1 MSCTKDCP
9 IAASI
14 IDKARAKGMNR
25 SNAYSFLQSQLPVA
39 DHSPI
44 NQTIMQKIASNYKLP
59 CWHRG
64 MCRKS
69 NGKLCRQ
76 QAVLHENMFK
86 EIRRQVDRNL
96 PPSSAKEYLTS
107 SDVCIAVRF
116 RVTKQKE
123 CVAVGS
129 TASASAAAASSLPEP
144 FCKIFTLAKVV
155 LRPVTAV
162 LAAMDYDDSVV
173 GCGETSAQFRL
184 SSDNSLVLCTSW
196 EMCADLL
203 KQDVETVWVTV
214 LEHRPMPAPQ
224 LSSHLISWFCHGDKQ
239 CSSAAV
245 VITNPLCA
253 TTISEH
259 LRTFD
264 LLRETAGNP
273 NV

>member
-64 MCRKS
+64 ICRKS

-86 EIRRQVDRNL
+86 EIRRQIDQNL
-96 PPSSAKEYLTS
+96 PPGSAKEYLTS

-116 RVTKQKE
+116 RVAKQKE
-123 CVAVGS
+123 C
-129 TASASAAAASSLPEP
+129 AAAAAPAAAAFPET
-144 FCKIFTLAKVV
+144 FCKIFCLAKVV

-162 LAAMDYDDSVV
+162 LAGMDLDEEHGSVS
-173 GCGETSAQFRL
+173 GCRETSAQFRL
-184 SSDNSLVLCTSW
+184 SGNMLELWTSW
-196 EMCADLL
+196 ELCADLL
-203 KQDVETVWVTV
+203 KQDVETVWITV
-214 LEHRPMPAPQ
+214 LEHQPTPATQ
-224 LSSHLISWFCHGDKQ
+224 LSSLLISWFCSVTVTD
-239 CSSAAV
+239 SAAA
-245 VITNPLCA
+245 PQL
-253 TTISEH
+253 
-259 LRTFD
+259 
-264 LLRETAGNP
+264 
-273 NV
+273 